1 MGQDRYGMATP
12 GQVNFDPLK
21 HDENSVMPKWIL
33 GHQKYPDAFPNA
45 LKDDMRRLGY
55 EVERVNLEKTT
66 LLNAPEG
73 MMTLTVKEKGLA
85 RPTEQHFMSQGMFRA
100 YSILVHANYFALVR
114 ECGCLLIDDIG
125 EGLDF
130 ERSCIL
136 IDLLSEKA
144 RAGKFQLVMSTND
157 RFIMNHVPL
166 KDWTIVKRESGQSRI
181 YNYENS
187 KKHFDEF
194 KFTGLNNFDFLA
206 MDFLNED
213 IDLDDTEGSP
223 NEENGNLCR
232 GGN

>member
-1 MGQDRYGMATP
+1 
-12 GQVNFDPLK
+12 
-21 HDENSVMPKWIL
+21 
-33 GHQKYPDAFPNA
+33 
-45 LKDDMRRLGY
+45 
-55 EVERVNLEKTT
+55 
-66 LLNAPEG
+66 
-73 MMTLTVKEKGLA
+73 
-85 RPTEQHFMSQGMFRA
+85 
-100 YSILVHANYFALVR
+100 
-114 ECGCLLIDDIG
+114 
-125 EGLDF
+125 
-130 ERSCIL
+130 
-136 IDLLSEKA
+136 LLSEKA